1 MQEAFRTQNP
11 VDIIAVVEFI
21 IKTYR
26 DFDDLQNATRN
37 ISGFGFVLCESDR
50 DEGKRQNEKREK
62 DGEESL
68 LWVTKQFALTLWQ
81 KWGP

>member
-37 ISGFGFVLCESDR
+37 ISGFGFVLCVSDR
-50 DEGKRQNEKREK
+50 AEGKRQNEKREK
-62 DGEESL
+62 DGKESL
-68 LWVTKQFALTLWQ
+68 PRVTKQFDIE
-81 KWGP
+81 